1 MQKLKWQY
9 LCGVSG
15 SLLLVWQLAWHPVTP
30 ITSQGLMPMASQMI
44 VQAIGQVL
52 PDTFRDTLPQEK
64 HWQALVEFQTTLSQ
78 NQQYRSCLFGDSIS
92 SRLQHRLNNQAN
104 PALAKGVGQNL
115 GPDIGKTLGPAPV
128 KQDFNFAIGGMST
141 VSLVAQLKAIVPHQV
156 QCQTVILAIGTNDA
170 MYWIENAEFKR
181 NLKQAITQVRGL
193 QPDRIILLPA
203 FYSTVAASQNP
214 TMAGPIDRVD
224 EINQLIGDVAAEEAV
239 PVYAE
244 ATAPLFAA
252 RSLRSELTVD
262 GVHLN
267 DAGIALY
274 EEILGNLLDDS
285 APTAAPTNPP
295 TGT

>member
-15 SLLLVWQLAWHPVTP
+15 SLLLLWQLAWHPVTP
-30 ITSQGLMPMASQMI
+30 ITTQGGLMPIASQMI
-44 VQAIGQVL
+44 AQAIGQVL
-52 PDTFRDTLPQEK
+52 PDAFRDTLPTEK
-64 HWQALVEFQTTLSQ
+64 RWQSLVEFQTTLSQ

-104 PALAKGVGQNL
+104 PALAKGVGKDL
-115 GPDIGKTLGPAPV
+115 GAGPAPG

-141 VSLVAQLKAIVPHQV
+141 VSLVAQLNQLVPHQV
-156 QCQTVILAIGTNDA
+156 HCQTVILAIGTNDA
-170 MYWIENAEFKR
+170 MYWIENDAFKR

-224 EINQLIGDVAAEEAV
+224 EINQMIGDVAAEEAV

-252 RSLRSELTVD
+252 HALRPELTVD

-274 EEILGNLLDDS
+274 EELLGNLLDDP
-285 APTAAPTNPP
+285 APAPPSPP
-295 TGT
+295 RPEL

>member
-15 SLLLVWQLAWHPVTP
+15 SLLLLWQLAWHPVSP
-30 ITSQGLMPMASQMI
+30 ITSLGLMPMASQMMG
-44 VQAIGQVL
+44 QAIGQVL
-52 PDTFRDTLPQEK
+52 PDTFRDTLPTEK
-64 HWQALVEFQTTLSQ
+64 RWQSLVEFQTTLSQ

-92 SRLQHRLNNQAN
+92 SRLQHRLNNPAQ
-104 PALAKGVGQNL
+104 PALAKGVGQN
-115 GPDIGKTLGPAPV
+115 LGPAPV

-170 MYWIENAEFKR
+170 MYWIENEDFKH

-224 EINQLIGDVAAEEAV
+224 EINQMIADVAAEEAV

-252 RSLRSELTVD
+252 RSLRPELTVD

-274 EEILGNLLDDS
+274 EELLGNLLDDP
-285 APTAAPTNPP
+285 APTAATPAHPQ